1 MIAMVKTY
9 PYLKYIPH
17 FVAIRLIVL
26 GPFVIAQATA
36 EFISDSLDKVCHGID
51 KFLPLPYI
59 EKEVEWDQLPKR
71 NQKAIEYLAKKRDTT
86 KEQIL
91 IQTVKP

>member
-1 MIAMVKTY
+1 MMTETKTY

-26 GPFVIAQATA
+26 GPFAIAQATA
-36 EFISDSLDKVCHGID
+36 EFISNSLDKVCHKID
-51 KFLPLPYI
+51 KFLPSPYV
-59 EKEVEWDQLPKR
+59 EKQVEWDQLPKR
-71 NQKAIEYLAKKRDTT
+71 NQQAIEQLAKARDTT
-86 KEQIL
+86 KERIL

>member
-1 MIAMVKTY
+1 MTVMAKTY

-17 FVAIRLIVL
+17 LVAIRLIVL
-26 GPFVIAQATA
+26 GPFAIAQATA
-36 EFISDSLDKVCHGID
+36 EFVSNSLGKVCHRID
-51 KFLPLPYI
+51 KFLPSPYI
-59 EKEVEWDQLPKR
+59 EKQVEWEQLPKR
-71 NQKAIEYLAKKRDTT
+71 NQEAIEYLAKKRDTT

>member
-1 MIAMVKTY
+1 MTEIKTY

-26 GPFVIAQATA
+26 GPVAITHATA
-36 EFISDSLDKVCHGID
+36 EFISNSLEKFMYKLDE
-51 KFLPLPYI
+51 FLPPPYV
-59 EKEVEWDQLPKR
+59 EKQVEWNELPRR
-71 NQKAIEYLAKKRDTT
+71 NQKAIEQLAKARDTT
-86 KEQIL
+86 KERIL